1 MLTTHLHLAP
11 RLNEWNC
18 TSSSPTR
25 LHGVDSYN
33 FTFIIL
39 IYFHHRRSQ
48 WPCGLRRRSAA
59 AGLLRLWVWIP
70 LGAWMFVC
78 CEYCVLSSRGFCDE
92 LISRPEESCVLE
104 TSCMRRPWP
113 TGGCCTKNKK
123 LAPPTTAPPPTTAS
137 AAATTT
143 ITTIPCVTSAKSSCI
158 PFVAIIFTVWFR
170 EQVARPLHSEIF
182 FWRRV
187 VTVWYS
193 LADRK

>member
-104 TSCMRRPWP
+104 TSCMRRPWS
-113 TGGCCTKNKK
+113 TWAVAQKTKNYHHH
-123 LAPPTTAPPPTTAS
+123 TTALYHRRRRRRRHHHHHHYSLCHFSQIIMHTLCRNHLHHVITWTGS
-137 AAATTT
+137 AL
-143 ITTIPCVTSAKSSCI
+143 SAK
-158 PFVAIIFTVWFR
+158 WN
-170 EQVARPLHSEIF
+170 L